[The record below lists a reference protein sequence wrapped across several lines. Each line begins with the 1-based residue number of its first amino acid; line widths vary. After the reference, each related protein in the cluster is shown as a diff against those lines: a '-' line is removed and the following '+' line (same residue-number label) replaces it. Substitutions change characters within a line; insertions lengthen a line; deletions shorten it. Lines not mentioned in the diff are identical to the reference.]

1 MGWITISDSGTTDY
15 RSTFESLYPQAVV
28 LVSDTDR
35 GIVAAHYEVGSKV
48 CKVYATQHV
57 KVTEYRGMTRAAA
70 ERLKKG
76 VATCS
81 KVAFRTT
88 SGDSWAVVPML
99 IGTERTAAVSRAN
112 EADGYKLT
120 VTETVIEAADVTASW
135 TTGTS
140 A

>member
-1 MGWITISDSGTTDY
+1 MGWITISDTGTTDY
-15 RSTFESLYPQAVV
+15 RSTFESLHPQAVV
-28 LVSDTDR
+28 VVADTDR
-35 GIVAAHYEVGSKV
+35 GFVAAHYEVGTKI
-48 CKVYATQHV
+48 CKVYAVQHV
-57 KVTEYRGMTRAAA
+57 KVTEYRGLTEGAA

-99 IGTERTAAVSRAN
+99 IGTERTAAVSRTN
-112 EADGYKLT
+112 DADGYKLT
-120 VTETVIEAADVTASW
+120 VTETVIGNDDVTASW
-135 TTGTS
+135 ETGTS

>member
-1 MGWITISDSGTTDY
+1 
-15 RSTFESLYPQAVV
+15 
-28 LVSDTDR
+28 
-35 GIVAAHYEVGSKV
+35 
-48 CKVYATQHV
+48 
-57 KVTEYRGMTRAAA
+57 
-70 ERLKKG
+70 
-76 VATCS
+76 
-81 KVAFRTT
+81 
-88 SGDSWAVVPML
+88 ML